1 MVKVEAV
8 IRFAKALP
16 QVLLH
21 FAKVR
26 TVLMPVSF
34 LLVLSL
40 EALIS
45 LVFHLNVTTKH
56 VLIVHRVIS
65 IGLLREGKNLAMRV
79 YRTSSR
85 S

>member
-26 TVLMPVSF
+26 SVLMPVSF
-34 LLVLSL
+34 LLILSL
-40 EALIS
+40 ETLIS
-45 LVFHLNVTTKH
+45 LVFHFDVTTKH
-56 VLIVHRVIS
+56 VLVVHRVIS
-65 IGLLREGKNLAMRV
+65 IGLLREGKSLAARI
-79 YRTSSR
+79 YQASSR

>member
-1 MVKVEAV
+1 MVPVEAV
-8 IRFAKALP
+8 ICFAKALP

-34 LLVLSL
+34 LLILSL
-40 EALIS
+40 ETLIS
-45 LVFHLNVTTKH
+45 LVFHFDVATKH
-56 VLIVHRVIS
+56 VLVVHRVIS
-65 IGLLREGKNLAMRV
+65 IGLLREGKSLAARI
-79 YRTSSR
+79 YQASSR

>member
-1 MVKVEAV
+1 MVEVEAV

-16 QVLLH
+16 QLLLH
-21 FAKVR
+21 FAKMR
-26 TVLMPVSF
+26 TILMPVSF

-45 LVFHLNVTTKH
+45 LVFHFNVTTKH

-65 IGLLREGKNLAMRV
+65 IGLFREGKNLAIGV
-79 YRTSSR
+79 YRASHN
-85 S
+85 

>member
-1 MVKVEAV
+1 MVEVEAV
-8 IRFAKALP
+8 VCFAKAFP

-34 LLVLSL
+34 LLILSL

-45 LVFHLNVTTKH
+45 RIFHFNVPTEH
-56 VLIVHRVIS
+56 VLIIH
-65 IGLLREGKNLAMRV
+65 
-79 YRTSSR
+79 
-85 S
+85 